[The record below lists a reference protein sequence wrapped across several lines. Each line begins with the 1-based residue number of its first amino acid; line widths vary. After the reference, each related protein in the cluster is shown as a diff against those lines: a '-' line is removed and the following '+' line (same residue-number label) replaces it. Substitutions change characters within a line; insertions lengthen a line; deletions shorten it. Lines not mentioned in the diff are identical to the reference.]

1 MRIGSQSLPEIKIG
15 ERLIGPMHPCFIV
28 AEISGNHH
36 QNYDEA
42 VRLIRAVTAAGVD
55 AVKLQTYTPDTLTI
69 DSDKKWFIV
78 ESEDTPGAWN
88 GHKLYDLYGTAYTPW
103 DWQPKLKKLA
113 DTLGVIL
120 FSTPF
125 DNSAVDFLERKVN
138 PLAYKIASYEANY
151 IPLLKK
157 VAKTGK
163 PVILSAGFASIAD
176 IKLALATLHEN
187 GADQVAVLHCV
198 TAYTAE
204 PNLNDI
210 NLKTIADMANRF
222 NVVGGF
228 SDNNGGIEI
237 PVIAAAL
244 GAPIIEKHVILKRT
258 MGGPDASFSI
268 EPKEVA
274 EMVRRI
280 RENEKSGTTDLSS
293 PLAKQVTGKVK
304 YGPANKAEA
313 YNGIR
318 FSQSVF
324 VVKDIKK
331 GDTLT
336 PYNIRCIRP
345 GDGLAPKY
353 FEDVIGKVAKADI
366 ERGTPLSWKLIVK

>member
-1 MRIGSQSLPEIKIG
+1 MAKRIKSPGLKIG
-15 ERLIGPMHPCFIV
+15 KRLVGAGYPCFIV

-36 QNYDEA
+36 QNYGEA
-42 VRLIRAVTAAGVD
+42 VSLIKAMANAGVD

-78 ESEDTPGAWN
+78 ESEETPGAWN

-103 DWQPKLKKLA
+103 NWQPRLKKLA
-113 DTLGVIL
+113 DRLGIIL

-125 DNSAVDFLERKVN
+125 DDSAVDFLESKID
-138 PLAYKIASYEANY
+138 PLAYKIASYEANQ

-163 PVILSAGFASIAD
+163 PVILSAGFASIPDVRLA
-176 IKLALATLHEN
+176 IKTLHDN
-187 GADQVAVLHCV
+187 GTDQVAVLHCV
-198 TAYTAE
+198 TAYTAD

-210 NLKTIADMANRF
+210 NLKTIADMAKRF
-222 NVVGGF
+222 SVVSGF
-228 SDNNGGIEI
+228 SDNNRGIEV
-237 PVIAAAL
+237 PVLAAAL
-244 GAPIIEKHVILKRT
+244 GASIIEKHVILKRT
-258 MGGPDASFSI
+258 LGGPDASFSI
-268 EPKEVA
+268 EPDEVA

-280 RENEKSGTTDLSS
+280 RENEKSGATDVNT
-293 PLAKQVTGKVK
+293 PFAEQIKGKIK

-324 VVKDIKK
+324 AVGDIKK

-336 PYNIRCIRP
+336 PHNIRCIRP

-353 FEDVIGKVAKADI
+353 FEEVIGKVAKVNI